1 MLTWLTYNLGTIM
14 VTVLLV
20 LIVAMI
26 IRSMIKD
33 KKQGKTTCG
42 GNCGACA
49 MCEYC
54 HKKPTVSK

>member
-1 MLTWLTYNLGTIM
+1 MLSWLTYNLGTII
-14 VTVLLV
+14 VTILLI
-20 LIVAMI
+20 LIVTMI
-26 IRSMIKD
+26 IRGMIKD

-54 HKKPTVSK
+54 HKKPTPSK